1 MLNKMKVILTEAQ
14 YRQLT
19 EENLREFL
27 YSFWDNQKRQGEDPS
42 LDDIIFQ
49 VTDIRR
55 DSRDDYN
62 TIRPLWYRYNGGYD
76 KLLEKINK
84 EFLDKE
90 FYFESINENLK
101 MDFRVDDI
109 ESYGID
115 VYGGM
120 IDINCQILEGTVD
133 GYVLNPETEETEMVP
148 DMTIQD
154 QFAELEYDTGDF
166 EDFLKKEIHNFLET
180 KFEKY
185 GVPIHVESLV

>member
-1 MLNKMKVILTEAQ
+1 MKVILTEAQ

>member
-1 MLNKMKVILTEAQ
+1 MKVIITEAQ

-27 YSFWDNQKRQGEDPS
+27 YSFWNKQKKDGETPS

-49 VTDIRR
+49 VTDIREH
-55 DSRDDYN
+55 SRDDYN
-62 TIRPLWYRYNGGYD
+62 MIRPLWYRYNGGYE
-76 KLLEKINK
+76 KLLKKLKN
-84 EFLDKE
+84 EFLNKD
-90 FYFESINENLK
+90 FHLESNDNNLK
-101 MDFRVDDI
+101 MDFKIDDI
-109 ESYGID
+109 ESYGVD

-120 IDINCQILEGTVD
+120 IDINCQILDGTVD
-133 GYVLNPETEETEMVP
+133 GYVLNPETEEMEMVP
-148 DMTIQD
+148 DITIQD

-166 EDFLKKEIHNFLET
+166 EEFLKKEILNFLEP